1 MESAIRAMTAEV
13 AWQLRSEN
21 EIASLEAGK
30 LADLVILDKSPRR
43 VDPPR
48 RIKDFAVIETWMD
61 GKQVFSA

>member
-1 MESAIRAMTAEV
+1 VESAIRAVTADV
-13 AWQLRSEN
+13 AWQLRSEH

-43 VDPPR
+43 VDPE
-48 RIKDFAVIETWMD
+48 RIGDFAVLETWIN

>member
-1 MESAIRAMTAEV
+1 MTAEV

-21 EIASLEAGK
+21 EIASLKAGK

-43 VDPPR
+43 VDPE
-48 RIKDFAVIETWMD
+48 RIKDFAVLETWMD